1 MSKLTFTPVPVTG
14 ELHLIGGEGTVIHAD
29 FRDVWDELVS
39 RFAGSARVVYLDP
52 PFNTGGAFEFRRGKT
67 QLAYR
72 DSVPWEEHLSLIR
85 SAAELSKK
93 LLAPDG
99 TLFLH
104 IDCAVAAY
112 CRVMLDE
119 VFGRDAFTNEIVW
132 AYKSGGRSKR
142 NFSNKHDVILM
153 YRMSPDSYF
162 NIGAV
167 GAARGPKRRNHM
179 KRCVDETGRVY
190 YSIRTGGREYRYYED
205 DPVYPS
211 DVWDDVEHLNQRDP
225 ERTGFITQKP
235 EALLKRIILSCS
247 EEGDTVVDL
256 FGGSGTT
263 AAAAA
268 KLGRSFVS
276 VDSGAVASA
285 VTKKRLLERCLK
297 MRLYDANRPLV
308 TERGK
313 VEAGELPDLNKYF
326 DITEKNGRVT
336 FALKRLPAGARPF
349 MLSAGTVEDGIF
361 TATAYCLDPVF
372 GDGIKTEAGKCVHL
386 VDESFNEYYFVPE
399 IAE

>member
-1 MSKLTFTPVPVTG
+1 MRELTFRPVKVTG
-14 ELHLIGGEGTVIHAD
+14 ELHLFGGDGTVIHAD
-29 FRDVWDELVS
+29 FRDVGDDLIA
-39 RFAGSARVVYLDP
+39 RFGGSARVVYLDP
-52 PFNTGGAFEFRRGKT
+52 PFNTGGAFEFRRGRT

-72 DSVPWEEHLSLIR
+72 DSVPWEEHLGLIR

-93 LLAPDG
+93 LLKPDG
-99 TLFLH
+99 TFFLH
-104 IDCAVAAY
+104 IDCSVSAY

-132 AYKSGGRSKR
+132 AYRSGGRSTR
-142 NFSNKHDVILM
+142 SFSNKHDVILM

-167 GAARGPKRRNHM
+167 GVPRGPQRRNHM

-190 YSIRTGGREYRYYED
+190 YSIKTGGREYRYYED

-263 AAAAA
+263 AAVAA
-268 KLGRSFVS
+268 KQGRSFVS

-285 VTKKRLLERCLK
+285 VTRKRLLERCLK
-297 MRLYDANRPLV
+297 MRLYDTNHPLV
-308 TERGK
+308 SELGN
-313 VEAGELPDLNKYF
+313 ACSDELPDLEKYF
-326 DITEKNGRVT
+326 DISEKNGRVSFT
-336 FALKRLPAGARPF
+336 VKRLLPSERPF
-349 MLSAGTVEDGIF
+349 MLSSGSVEGGVF
-361 TATAYCLDPVF
+361 TASAYCLDPVF
-372 GDGIKTEAGKCVHL
+372 GDGIKADAGKCVHL
-386 VDESFNEYYFVPE
+386 IDESFNEYYFVPE
-399 IAE
+399 ITE